1 MFHVV
6 QHFFF
11 HLFFLIET
19 ICISYFTIEFF
30 LRILSTPSHRRLIFS
45 VLIWIDLIAIIPYYV
60 FLSVQ
65 LTDKRIDLNA
75 STFIILR
82 LLRLFRFLRVFK
94 IYLIFRRLKSL
105 KVLTATLK
113 ESYVD
118 FTIMIVIL
126 TLVAF
131 LFGAATYFAEKDLNR
146 DAFDSILIATYW
158 AILTIT
164 SVGYGDMYP
173 ITPIGRLLSCLCA
186 LFGAATMGMLISVL
200 VDRYQR
206 VYNRKKFLSQQE
218 SSENMTINYHIS

>member
-1 MFHVV
+1 
-6 QHFFF
+6 
-11 HLFFLIET
+11 
-19 ICISYFTIEFF
+19 
-30 LRILSTPSHRRLIFS
+30 LSLLNWS
-45 VLIWIDLIAIIPYYV
+45 DLAAIIPYYV

-82 LLRLFRFLRVFK
+82 LLRFFRFLRVYK

-105 KVLTATLK
+105 HVLSATIK

-118 FTIMIVIL
+118 FTIMVVIS

-131 LFGAATYFAEKDLNR
+131 LFGAATYFAEKDSNGES
-146 DAFDSILIATYW
+146 FDSILKGTYW
-158 AILTIT
+158 AIQTIT
-164 SVGYGDMYP
+164 SVGYGDLYP
-173 ITPIGRLLSCLCA
+173 ITPIGRILSCICA

-206 VYNRKKFLSQQE
+206 VYNRKKFLPQHEAFQENSTEIILLKKFQQ
-218 SSENMTINYHIS
+218 SKSILTLNVTNQDMP